1 MKVYFLVAKFNF
13 KRYLVYPIEMIS
25 YLIKKVAI
33 IGFLVFFWSVAFK
46 DFSANNL
53 NLKENVSYF
62 IFASGVADITMVDSQ
77 ILGKFIR
84 RRVKSGEISNYLIK
98 PVRFIPFMY
107 FSSMGTEGMRYIL
120 GLASIIIGLLL
131 NLPQSYFGLLF
142 FIPFFI
148 NAFLLGLTVNL
159 IEASASFY
167 FTEVS
172 GLKNS
177 LNHIIKVFSGRL
189 VPLTYFPA
197 GLKSIIE
204 LSPFPY
210 MVFAPTTSLEIV
222 AINREVIRS
231 LSISTIWALSLTCMI
246 LLIFK
251 KALRQY
257 EAIGI

>member
-1 MKVYFLVAKFNF
+1 MKVYLLVAKFNF
-13 KRYLVYPIEMIS
+13 KRYLVYPIEMLS
-25 YLIKKVAI
+25 YLVKKVTI
-33 IGFLVFFWSVAFK
+33 IGFLIFFWSIAFK
-46 DFSANNL
+46 DFSGNSL
-53 NLKENVSYF
+53 SLKENLSYF
-62 IFASGVADITMVDSQ
+62 IFASGVADITMIDSQ

-120 GLASIIIGLLL
+120 GVASIFVGLTL
-131 NLPQSYFGLLF
+131 NFPQSYLGVLF

-148 NAFLLGLTVNL
+148 NALLLGITVNL

-167 FTEVS
+167 FTEVG
-172 GLKNS
+172 GLKNA

-189 VPLTYFPA
+189 VPLTYFPI
-197 GLKSIIE
+197 GIRSVLE

-210 MVFAPTTSLEIV
+210 MVFAPTVSLEIN
-222 AINREVIRS
+222 AINSEVIKS
-231 LSISTIWALSLTCMI
+231 LTVSTIWALGLISII

-251 KALRQY
+251 KALKQY